1 MTKRSEDAWYA
12 VGDEVRTYRGT
23 LLTVNEWLTDEDA
36 EEVCRTAA
44 AAPMMLRALEEAYAW
59 FMPGMADDEAHPDSL
74 VGHIRSAIKAARGED
89 YDE

>member
-12 VGDEVRTYRGT
+12 VGDEVRTHRGT

-36 EEVCRTAA
+36 EDVCRTAA
-44 AAPMMLRALEEAYAW
+44 AAPQMLKALEMMEKAKRMSEISEALSA
-59 FMPGMADDEAHPDSL
+59 GRL
-74 VGHIRSAIKAARGED
+74 AIKAARGED

>member
-12 VGDEVRTYRGT
+12 VGDEVRTHRGT

-44 AAPMMLRALEEAYAW
+44 AAPMMLQALEYALT
-59 FMPGMADDEAHPDSL
+59 DPD
-74 VGHIRSAIKAARGED
+74 VIGPVRTKIENAIKAARGED
-89 YDE
+89 CDE